1 PGRLQPEIANYLK
14 GHFLADELRDWDV
27 SRPAPY
33 FGFEIPDAPG
43 HYWYVWF
50 DAPIG
55 YMAATREWCDAH
67 GEAFDSWWRSE
78 NTEIY
83 HFIGKDIV
91 YFHTLFW
98 PAMLHASG
106 FPLPKRVQVHGFL
119 TVNGEKMSKSKG
131 TFVTASTYLEHLDPA
146 HLRYFYASKLGPK
159 VDDLDLNLEEFA
171 AKVNSDLVGKVVNLA
186 SRTARFVKASG
197 LSAVYP
203 EDGGLFRDAAARGAE
218 IAEAYEAC
226 DFARAM
232 RLVMGLAD
240 RANEYI
246 DREEPWKLK
255 KQPEKAEA
263 LRDVCTVALNLYR
276 QLIVYLA
283 PVLPKLAEHS
293 EKLLGCSFARFDAAE
308 SPLLGSSVGE
318 FEHLMQRVDPKKLE
332 AVVARARDAATDAGA
347 ANTSSGGVLAGAAP
361 AAAGDAEAGVDDGAA
376 LAAEPLAPECSFDDF
391 GKVDLRVARVVTA
404 EAIPEA
410 NKLLKLTVSL
420 GGGVTRT
427 IIAGIKS
434 AYVPES
440 LVGRLVV
447 VVANL
452 APRKMKFGTSEGMV
466 IAAGPGGAEIYVLAP
481 DSGAKP
487 GQRVH

>member
-1 PGRLQPEIANYLK
+1 
-14 GHFLADELRDWDV
+14 
-27 SRPAPY
+27 
-33 FGFEIPDAPG
+33 
-43 HYWYVWF
+43 
-50 DAPIG
+50 
-55 YMAATREWCDAH
+55 
-67 GEAFDSWWRSE
+67 
-78 NTEIY
+78 
-83 HFIGKDIV
+83 
-91 YFHTLFW
+91 
-98 PAMLHASG
+98 
-106 FPLPKRVQVHGFL
+106 
-119 TVNGEKMSKSKG
+119 
-131 TFVTASTYLEHLDPA
+131 
-146 HLRYFYASKLGPK
+146 
-159 VDDLDLNLEEFA
+159 LEEFA

-186 SRTARFVKASG
+186 SRTARFVKDSG
-197 LSAVYP
+197 LSAAYP

-276 QLIVYLA
+276 QLIVYLV

-293 EKLLGCSFARFDAAE
+293 EKLLGCSFGSFDAAQ
-308 SPLLGSSVGE
+308 SPLLGGPVGE

-332 AVVARARDAATDAGA
+332 AVVARARDAASDAGA
-347 ANTSSGGVLAGAAP
+347 ANASSAVAVAAGSIAAP
-361 AAAGDAEAGVDDGAA
+361 SATEAATDDGAA
-376 LAAEPLAPECSFDDF
+376 LAAEPLAAECSFDDF

-404 EAIPEA
+404 EAIAEA
-410 NKLLKLTVSL
+410 NKLLRLTVSL

>member
-1 PGRLQPEIANYLK
+1 
-14 GHFLADELRDWDV
+14 
-27 SRPAPY
+27 
-33 FGFEIPDAPG
+33 
-43 HYWYVWF
+43 
-50 DAPIG
+50 
-55 YMAATREWCDAH
+55 
-67 GEAFDSWWRSE
+67 
-78 NTEIY
+78 
-83 HFIGKDIV
+83 
-91 YFHTLFW
+91 
-98 PAMLHASG
+98 
-106 FPLPKRVQVHGFL
+106 
-119 TVNGEKMSKSKG
+119 
-131 TFVTASTYLEHLDPA
+131 
-146 HLRYFYASKLGPK
+146 
-159 VDDLDLNLEEFA
+159 
-171 AKVNSDLVGKVVNLA
+171 
-186 SRTARFVKASG
+186 
-197 LSAVYP
+197 
-203 EDGGLFRDAAARGAE
+203 
-218 IAEAYEAC
+218 
-226 DFARAM
+226 M
-232 RLVMGLAD
+232 RLIMGLAD

-255 KQPEKAEA
+255 KQPDKTVA

-293 EKLLGCSFARFDAAE
+293 EKLLGGSFASFDAAQA
-308 SPLLGSSVGE
+308 PLLGTPVGE

-332 AVVARARDAATDAGA
+332 AVVAATRDAATDAGA
-347 ANTSSGGVLAGAAP
+347 VNANPAGGVASSSAAVP
-361 AAAGDAEAGVDDGAA
+361 SDASTAVDDGAA
-376 LAAEPLAPECSFDDF
+376 LASEPLAPECSFDDF

-404 EAIPEA
+404 TAIPEA